1 MASLNKAAQIYLDH
15 GATTPVDPAVVEAM
29 IPCFSGTF
37 GNASSIHS
45 FGQSAKVALE
55 AARRQVAELIGAEPG
70 RSSLLAAARKPTIG
84 PLRGARCFSKAVR
97 SLIRKQFFQRP
108 EDQGQRRAELV
119 GDIGKKA

>member
-37 GNASSIHS
+37 GNASSTHS

-70 RSSLLAAARKPTIG
+70 EIVFTCGGVSGQRSSRCSSRKNFTQRNINNKF
-84 PLRGARCFSKAVR
+84 RNRMFNFIYKHT
-97 SLIRKQFFQRP
+97 SLF
-108 EDQGQRRAELV
+108 
-119 GDIGKKA
+119 